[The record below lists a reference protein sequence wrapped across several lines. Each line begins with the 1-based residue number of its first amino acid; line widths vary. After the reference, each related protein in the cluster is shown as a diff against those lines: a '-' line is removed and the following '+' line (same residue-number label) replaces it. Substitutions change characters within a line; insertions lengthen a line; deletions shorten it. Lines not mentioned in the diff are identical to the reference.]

1 MRACLIVMTG
11 IYSETKWSKES
22 LFRLEIMRLDRYEEK
37 RQTKVKG
44 PTEYCTQPALSK
56 SGYYGW
62 TPNQMLINSSTE
74 TQHLVKPTSSQRCFS
89 PMASSVDRNSRTEKP
104 RGGRRL
110 SCDPGPHKGNP
121 ATGKASLVPALYR
134 VRQGEKPLDMPEINE
149 NRSVEK

>member
-1 MRACLIVMTG
+1 MQTV
-11 IYSETKWSKES
+11 
-22 LFRLEIMRLDRYEEK
+22 LDRYEEK

-56 SGYYGW
+56 SGNG
-62 TPNQMLINSSTE
+62 
-74 TQHLVKPTSSQRCFS
+74 LVGHQTGKILAQLQPVYTTVNRNQRCFS